1 MKFLLD
7 TNVFCE
13 IGSAQPNANV
23 ASWLG
28 VIDDSDLAMSVLTVR
43 EVQKGIVKLRAKKP
57 EVADGLDRRTKE
69 AVTAFGERVL
79 PITPEIAFLW
89 GELLAQSE
97 KHIVDA
103 GLAATARVHN
113 LILVTRNS
121 RDFKGRGVTTF
132 DPFKRT
138 SKTKAA

>member
-13 IGSAQPNANV
+13 IGSAQPNGNV

-28 VIDDSDLAMSVLTVR
+28 VIDDSDLAISVLTVR

-69 AVTAFGERVL
+69 AITAFGERVL

-89 GELLAQSE
+89 GELLAQRSNC
-97 KHIVDA
+97 KT
-103 GLAATARVHN
+103 LAVLSVR
-113 LILVTRNS
+113 
-121 RDFKGRGVTTF
+121 GRFGH
-132 DPFKRT
+132 
-138 SKTKAA
+138 